1 MNLAAATGLPF
12 MAASIFMNA
21 QIESLPGHGE
31 AMDRMYRFQRHI
43 YDASRRY
50 YLLGRDELLDRLA
63 PPPGGSILEI
73 GCGTGRNL
81 IGAAQRYGDAKLFG
95 IDISQEMLKTALG
108 TMGRMGLEKRVRV
121 ACADAI
127 SFDPM
132 ASLGQHRFD
141 RVYFS
146 YTLSMVPEWQ
156 AALRH
161 AFSLLSKE
169 GELHIV
175 DFGQCEDL
183 PRCFRTLLFHW
194 LGLFHV
200 SPRADLRNELARLA
214 KANGASSHFEAPY
227 RGYAWLVKIKL
238 QAGPQSV
245 AP

>member
-1 MNLAAATGLPF
+1 
-12 MAASIFMNA
+12 MNA

-31 AMDRMYRFQRHI
+31 AMDRMYRFQRHF

-50 YLLGRDELLDRLA
+50 YLLGRDRLLDRLT

-81 IGAAQRYGDAKLFG
+81 IGAARRYPDAKLFG
-95 IDISQEMLKTALG
+95 VDISQEMLRTALN
-108 TMGRMGLEKRVRV
+108 TMSRMKLEHHVTI
-121 ACADAI
+121 ACADAT
-127 SFDPM
+127 SFDPLL
-132 ASLGQHRFD
+132 SLGRRQFD

-146 YTLSMVPEWQ
+146 YTLSMIPEWQ

-161 AFSLLSKE
+161 ALSLLSQD

-175 DFGQCEDL
+175 DFGQCEGL
-183 PRCFRTLLFHW
+183 PRGFRTVLFRW

-200 SPRADLRNELARLA
+200 SPRADLRNEVTGLA
-214 KANGASSHFEAPY
+214 KANGASSHFKAAY
-227 RGYAWLVKIKL
+227 RGYAWLAKIKP
-238 QAGPQSV
+238 QAGPQST

>member
-1 MNLAAATGLPF
+1 
-12 MAASIFMNA
+12 MNA

-50 YLLGRDELLDRLA
+50 YLLGRDRLLDRLA
-63 PPPGGSILEI
+63 PPHGGSILEI

-81 IGAAQRYGDAKLFG
+81 IGAARRYTDAKLFG

-108 TMGRMGLEKRVRV
+108 AMGRMKLDQRVRV
-121 ACADAI
+121 ACADAT
-127 SFDPM
+127 SFDPLLC
-132 ASLGQHRFD
+132 LGQPRFD
-141 RVYFS
+141 RIYFS

-161 AFSLLSKE
+161 AFSLLSQD

-175 DFGQCEDL
+175 DFGQCEAL
-183 PRCFRTLLFHW
+183 PRGFHNGLFRW
-194 LGLFHV
+194 LDLFHV
-200 SPRADLRNELARLA
+200 SPRAGLRNELTRLA
-214 KANGASSHFEAPY
+214 KASGASIHFEAPY
-227 RGYAWLVKIKL
+227 RGYTWLATIKRQAVL
-238 QAGPQSV
+238 QSM

>member
-1 MNLAAATGLPF
+1 
-12 MAASIFMNA
+12 MNA

-31 AMDRMYRFQRHI
+31 AMDRMYRFQRHF

-50 YLLGRDELLDRLA
+50 YLLGRDRLLDRLT

-81 IGAAQRYGDAKLFG
+81 IGAARRYGDAKLFG

-121 ACADAI
+121 ACADATT
-127 SFDPM
+127 FDPM
-132 ASLGQHRFD
+132 ASLGQHQFD

-161 AFSLLSKE
+161 ALSLLSRN

-175 DFGQCEDL
+175 DFGQCEGL
-183 PRCFRTLLFHW
+183 PRSFRTLLFRW
-194 LGLFHV
+194 LDLFHV
-200 SPRADLRNELARLA
+200 SPRKDLRQEITRLT

-227 RGYAWLVKIKL
+227 RGYTWLARIKP
-238 QAGPQSV
+238 QAGPRST

>member
-1 MNLAAATGLPF
+1 
-12 MAASIFMNA
+12 MNA

-50 YLLGRDELLDRLA
+50 YLLGRDQLLDRLA
-63 PPPGGSILEI
+63 PPSGGSILEI

-81 IGAAQRYGDAKLFG
+81 IGAARRYPDAKLFG
-95 IDISQEMLKTALG
+95 VDISQEMLRTALN
-108 TMGRMGLEKRVRV
+108 TMSRMKLERRVTI
-121 ACADAI
+121 ACADAT

-132 ASLGQHRFD
+132 ASLGQRQFE
-141 RVYFS
+141 RIYFS
-146 YTLSMVPEWQ
+146 YTLSMVPEWR

-161 AFSLLSKE
+161 ALSLLSQD

-175 DFGQCEDL
+175 DFGQCEGL
-183 PRCFRTLLFHW
+183 PRGFRTLLFRW

-200 SPRADLRNELARLA
+200 SPRADLRQEITRLA
-214 KANGASSHFEAPY
+214 KSIGASIQFEAPY
-227 RGYAWLVKIKL
+227 RGYVWLAKIKP
-238 QAGPQSV
+238 QAGLQSV

>member
-1 MNLAAATGLPF
+1 
-12 MAASIFMNA
+12 MAAFIFMNA

-31 AMDRMYRFQRHI
+31 AMDRMYRFQRHF

-50 YLLGRDELLDRLA
+50 YLLGRDQLLDRLA
-63 PPPGGSILEI
+63 PPVGGSILEI

-81 IGAAQRYGDAKLFG
+81 IGAARRYKDAKLFG

-108 TMGRMGLEKRVRV
+108 TMGRVGLEKRVRV
-121 ACADAI
+121 ACADAT
-127 SFDPM
+127 SFDPLL
-132 ASLGQHRFD
+132 SLGQRQFD
-141 RVYFS
+141 RIYFS

-161 AFSLLSKE
+161 AFSLLSRD

-175 DFGQCEDL
+175 DFGQFEGL
-183 PRCFRTLLFHW
+183 PRGFRTMLFRW

-200 SPRADLRNELARLA
+200 SPRADLRQEITRLA
-214 KANGASSHFEAPY
+214 KANGASIHFKAPY
-227 RGYAWLVKIKL
+227 RGYAWLAKIKP
-238 QAGPQSV
+238 QAGPQSM

>member
-1 MNLAAATGLPF
+1 
-12 MAASIFMNA
+12 MNA

-50 YLLGRDELLDRLA
+50 YLLGRDQLLDRLA

-81 IGAAQRYGDAKLFG
+81 IGAARRYPDVKLFG

-108 TMGRMGLEKRVRV
+108 TMGRMKLDQRVRV
-121 ACADAI
+121 ACADAT
-127 SFDPM
+127 SFDPLP
-132 ASLGQHRFD
+132 SLGQRRFD
-141 RVYFS
+141 RIYFS

-161 AFSLLSKE
+161 AFSLLSRD

-175 DFGQCEDL
+175 DFGQCEAL
-183 PRCFRTLLFHW
+183 PRSFRNGLFRW
-194 LGLFHV
+194 LDLFHV
-200 SPRADLRNELARLA
+200 SPRAELRNELARLA
-214 KANGASSHFEAPY
+214 TANGASSHIEAPY
-227 RGYAWLVKIKL
+227 RGYTWLAVIKR
-238 QAGPQSV
+238 QAGLQSM